1 MPPQDHP
8 RATLSL
14 ILGILGIVVCGI
26 IAPFAWSIG
35 KRTLTE
41 IDESAGRLGGRGMA
55 QAGYVL
61 GLVGT
66 ILLVIGVLVGFGAL
80 VLAVIGASQN

>member
-1 MPPQDHP
+1 
-8 RATLSL
+8 
-14 ILGILGIVVCGI
+14 
-26 IAPFAWSIG
+26 
-35 KRTLTE
+35 
-41 IDESAGRLGGRGMA
+41 MA